1 MMWAGLALGIVVG
14 AVLWNLPGA
23 VILGFIGWL
32 AGVIV
37 DSKRAAARRPA
48 EAPPRPLLGEPLPV
62 RLDRMERTLASLEA
76 RMGRIEAAVLAAP
89 WGAAVPVAKEE
100 VVAPVVEAA
109 APMVQE
115 APAPVVETAVE
126 DKKADVAPN
135 PLVAWLTGGNAIAR
149 AGLLILFFGL
159 AFLLKY
165 MADRNL
171 ISPELRVGGIAA
183 AGIAML
189 VIGWR
194 LRERRRAYALGLQGG
209 GVAVLYLV
217 TFAALKLYHLLD
229 PGMAFALLA
238 AIAALSAFIAIA
250 EDSAILAA
258 FGAGGGFLAP
268 ILASTGGGSHVALFS
283 YYVILNAGI
292 LAIAFFKAWR
302 GLNVMGFLFT
312 FVIGLAWG
320 MKYYQPEYLGTTEP
334 FLIVF
339 FLMYV
344 AMAVLFARRGGSD
357 VGRYLD
363 AILLFGV
370 PIAAF
375 GLQAALM
382 RDTEFGL
389 AFSAVAL
396 AAFYVLLGMV
406 LRRGARWAPV
416 VEVFVS
422 LGVVFATVAI
432 PLALDARWTS
442 AAWALEGAAVF
453 TFGVRQGRVRAR
465 LFGLAVQLAAGI
477 SFVIAYP
484 GLYADVPLVDAVF
497 VGALLVAAA
506 GSWTARRIA
515 RAVHPLY
522 PAEKAMEAAAYIWA
536 VGWWLFA
543 WHHEIRAFVPFEMR
557 LPASVALLAATAL
570 GTSFLS
576 IRLAWPIA
584 AAPTLALLPAL
595 IPCLL
600 LGMIGAPHPFAHFGW
615 AAWIA
620 ALAVQVWVLRRHAD
634 AAPEGYDSVL
644 HAGTA
649 LVVAVLGAVE
659 LHWLAVEYTARGTAW
674 SIAAVM
680 VVPAIVAIVIASAS
694 MDERWPVSAYP
705 RSYRN
710 AALGAILAALAVWV
724 VYANVTHDG
733 RSDPLPYIPFVNA
746 LDLGH
751 VLAILGGVFAWLGF
765 RRRPGE
771 FPAAMGAPPAAA
783 AASALAFL
791 WLNGILLRSIH
802 HWSTIPYAFEPMMRS
817 VVVQAALSIFWSVLA
832 LTLMVLATRTGRRA
846 IWMTGAVLMVVV
858 AAKLFVV
865 DLSHVSGVERIVS
878 FIGVGLLMLVVGYVA
893 PVPPRHKEAVA

>member
-14 AVLWNLPGA
+14 AALWSLPGA

-37 DSKRAAARRPA
+37 DSKRAAARRPPPA
-48 EAPPRPLLGEPLPV
+48 QPRPVMGETLPV
-62 RLDRMERTLASLEA
+62 RLDRIERALASLEQRMA
-76 RMGRIEAAVLAAP
+76 RMERGE
-89 WGAAVPVAKEE
+89 AVPE
-100 VVAPVVEAA
+100 VVTPVA
-109 APMVQE
+109 E
-115 APAPVVETAVE
+115 APAPAVE
-126 DKKADVAPN
+126 EVPVKVEAAVEAVEEVRPPPEPLPSAPN

-171 ISPELRVGGIAA
+171 ISPELRVGGIAV

-189 VIGWR
+189 VTGWR

-229 PGMAFALLA
+229 PGMAFGLLA
-238 AIAALSAFIAIA
+238 AIAALSAFIAVA

-283 YYVILNAGI
+283 YYVVLNAGI

-320 MKYYQPEYLGTTEP
+320 MKYYQPGYLASVEP
-334 FLIVF
+334 FLAAF

-344 AMAVLFARRGGSD
+344 AMAVLFARRGGSE

-382 RDTEFGL
+382 RDTELGL

-396 AAFYVLLGMV
+396 AAFYILLGTL
-406 LRRGARWAPV
+406 LRRTGPRWGPL

-442 AAWALEGAAVF
+442 AAWALEGAAVV
-453 TFGVRQGRVRAR
+453 TFGIRQGRVRAR
-465 LFGLAVQLAAGI
+465 IFGLAVQAAAGV
-477 SFVIAYP
+477 SFAIAYRE
-484 GLYADVPLVDAVF
+484 LVAEVPLADAAF
-497 VGALLVAAA
+497 LGALLVAAA
-506 GSWTARRIA
+506 GLWTARRIA

-522 PAEKAMEAAAYIWA
+522 PSEKPMEAVAYIWA
-536 VGWWLFA
+536 VAWWLFA

-557 LPASVALLAATAL
+557 LPASIALLAATGL
-570 GTSFLS
+570 GASLLS

-595 IPCLL
+595 IPCLV
-600 LGMIGAPHPFAHFGW
+600 LGVIGSPHPFAHFGW

-620 ALAVQVWVLRRHAD
+620 ALAVQAWILRRHAD

-649 LVVAVLGAVE
+649 LLVAVLGAVE
-659 LHWLAVEYTARGTAW
+659 LHWAAVEYTARGTAW
-674 SIAAVM
+674 SVAAVM
-680 VVPAIVAIVIASAS
+680 VVPAIVAIAIASAS
-694 MDERWPVSAYP
+694 MDARWPVSAYP

-710 AALGAILAALAVWV
+710 AVVGSILGALAVWV

-733 RSDPLPYIPFVNA
+733 RSDPLPYLPFLNA

-751 VLAILGGVFAWLGF
+751 VLAILAGVFAWLGL

-771 FPAAMGAPPAAA
+771 FPAALGAPPAAV

-832 LTLMVLATRTGRRA
+832 LFLMVLATRTGRRA

-858 AAKLFVV
+858 AAKLFVI